1 MTQTQT
7 PPATTRPAIAWKGA
21 IITAETSEL
30 VSIIEQI
37 HALHCK
43 AIDTFG
49 RVIGLC
55 PKDEETQAD
64 AIGNYEGYLL
74 DRIEELIRHNL
85 ITSNYTR
92 L

>member
-1 MTQTQT
+1 MTQAQT
-7 PPATTRPAIAWKGA
+7 PPATTRPATLNGA
-21 IITAETSEL
+21 TITAETSEL
-30 VSIIEQI
+30 ITIIGQI
-37 HALHCK
+37 RALHYK

-55 PKDEETQAD
+55 PKDEEAQAD

>member
-1 MTQTQT
+1 MTQSQT
-7 PPATTRPAIAWKGA
+7 PPATTHPIAWKGA
-21 IITAETSEL
+21 TITAETSEL

-37 HALHCK
+37 HALHSK

-55 PKDEETQAD
+55 PKDDEAQAD

-74 DRIEELIRHNL
+74 DRLEELIRHNL
-85 ITSNYTR
+85 INSNYTK